1 MLLIQKYLE
10 QRQSHFI
17 KSPTLIQTLGS
28 AFEMSLLLLW
38 WLWVN
43 AMQSDDAQTIFV
55 IFSQKADYIIPGSIL
70 LIRWSLFFISAGLFF
85 PISARSMEYVFI
97 SFGFFFPY
105 SDFTGS
111 FQCNLQ
117 ERWENCDENAKRC
130 INLIR
135 SFNFVKLSSTI
146 EANYHISWWRG
157 WTVTYAIVRKIQFLL
172 ELQLNCSFAVWW
184 NDFIS
189 LSDGMIFEYNAN
201 IRTQCSI

>member
-1 MLLIQKYLE
+1 MESFFYFC
-10 QRQSHFI
+10 RFI
-17 KSPTLIQTLGS
+17 
-28 AFEMSLLLLW
+28 
-38 WLWVN
+38 
-43 AMQSDDAQTIFV
+43 
-55 IFSQKADYIIPGSIL
+55 
-70 LIRWSLFFISAGLFF
+70 F
-85 PISARSMEYVFI
+85 PISARSMEYVLV

-189 LSDGMIFEYNAN
+189 LSDGMIFERNAVFNTCYAPDCMFHASPPHCYNSNARHKGYGTN
-201 IRTQCSI
+201 GINFH

>member
-70 LIRWSLFFISAGLFF
+70 LVGWSLFYFCRFVFSLFCQIDGICF
-85 PISARSMEYVFI
+85 R
-97 SFGFFFPY
+97 FFFPY

-111 FQCNLQ
+111 FQCNSQ

-135 SFNFVKLSSTI
+135 SFNFMKLSSTI

-172 ELQLNCSFAVWW
+172 ELQLNCSFTVWW

>member
-70 LIRWSLFFISAGLFF
+70 LFDGVFFISAGSFF
-85 PISARSMEYVFI
+85 PFSAKSMEYVFVSFFRIPI
-97 SFGFFFPY
+97 SLDHFNAICKKDERIAMKMQSVALIWFGHLILWN
-105 SDFTGS
+105 
-111 FQCNLQ
+111 CRLQ
-117 ERWENCDENAKRC
+117 SRQIIIFLDGVGELSHMPLFER
-130 INLIR
+130 
-135 SFNFVKLSSTI
+135 FNFC
-146 EANYHISWWRG
+146 
-157 WTVTYAIVRKIQFLL
+157 
-172 ELQLNCSFAVWW
+172 LNC
-184 NDFIS
+184 N
-189 LSDGMIFEYNAN
+189 
-201 IRTQCSI
+201 

>member
-70 LIRWSLFFISAGLFF
+70 LIRWRLFFISAGSFF
-85 PISARSMEYVFI
+85 PFLPDRWNMFSFLSVSFFRILISLDHFNAICKKDERIAMKMQSVALI
-97 SFGFFFPY
+97 WFGHLILWN
-105 SDFTGS
+105 
-111 FQCNLQ
+111 CRLQ
-117 ERWENCDENAKRC
+117 SRQIIIFLDGVGELSHMPLFER
-130 INLIR
+130 
-135 SFNFVKLSSTI
+135 FNFC
-146 EANYHISWWRG
+146 
-157 WTVTYAIVRKIQFLL
+157 
-172 ELQLNCSFAVWW
+172 LNC
-184 NDFIS
+184 N
-189 LSDGMIFEYNAN
+189 
-201 IRTQCSI
+201 